1 MNDRIKELLEQST
14 EHIMGVPVVNQKRFA
29 DMIVKEC
36 AELVRIQNE
45 QFMENESHYG
55 VVSADILKHFGV
67 KE

>member
-29 DMIVKEC
+29 DMIVFECIKLAVFKGDTSTGKAIKE
-36 AELVRIQNE
+36 
-45 QFMENESHYG
+45 
-55 VVSADILKHFGV
+55 HFGV